1 MPFPSPLYSDL
12 HLPEEIED
20 LVTYALNSGL
30 EHESS
35 NLSPIEI
42 DNHAAPVIGEA
53 DLNARVLSRVNYKTW
68 EEATFGGSRG
78 EAEENSEQKQGD

>member
-53 DLNARVLSRVNYKTW
+53 DLNARVLSRVNYKT
-68 EEATFGGSRG
+68 
-78 EAEENSEQKQGD
+78 